1 MGRMDLAAIKKL
13 GSNAEVKQA
22 KPLEVK
28 KVEPKIPEIEDNEKV
43 IIDDNKNK
51 LSEEE
56 KSDMEAEIKRLD
68 KSLLIEKNTEEKPKK
83 PFKNKRKI
91 PYQTISLALKY
102 DEYSAFYDYLD
113 MEEINPSQFVR
124 LMLKEKG
131 VL

>member
-22 KPLEVK
+22 KPLEVTTI
-28 KVEPKIPEIEDNEKV
+28 EPKKELEKDKLIEID
-43 IIDDNKNK
+43 KNK
-51 LSEEE
+51 EILSEVVRSE
-56 KSDMEAEIKRLD
+56 MEAEIKRLD
-68 KSLLIEKNTEEKPKK
+68 KSLLLEKNSEEEKPKK

-113 MEEINPSQFVR
+113 MQEINPSQFVR
-124 LMLKEKG
+124 IMLKEKG